1 MVDFLLL
8 FIAIFL
14 AGILYEIVAYEIS
27 MRRMRHFDQHHWFEV
42 DLPDGRTKYVKG
54 ADRRAFYLALNQD
67 AKPSKQVSIK

>member
-14 AGILYEIVAYEIS
+14 AGILYEMASYFAALW
-27 MRRMRHFDQHHWFEV
+27 RMRHFDQHHWFEV